1 MRRRTGVGEAR
12 VGLGMT
18 GAGARQS
25 DAALGEALGEVQA
38 AADFE

>member
-12 VGLGMT
+12 VGRGMT

-25 DAALGEALGEVQA
+25 DAALGEVQVA
-38 AADFE
+38 TDFEQT